1 MSSSYP
7 FPNSFIPEPFYYN
20 YVESFPSCPNCT
32 KCALKHMTHE
42 VLPSCPNCR
51 KCAEEGKDKED
62 KCSLGPS
69 YWCESDTNFKQCHG
83 ENFNRNDFKVCMWD
97 KSKTMEN
104 SDKFED
110 KLERSDKCEIGPSHW
125 CSSDENFKQCHG
137 MTNDRSKYQVCKP
150 YL

>member
-1 MSSSYP
+1 MSASYP
-7 FPNSFIPEPFYYN
+7 FPQFISPEPFYYN
-20 YVESFPSCPNCT
+20 YIESCPNCP
-32 KCALKHMTHE
+32 KCALKHMTNE
-42 VLPSCPNCR
+42 VIASCPNCR
-51 KCAEEGKDKED
+51 KCTADKDKED

-83 ENFNRNDFKVCMWD
+83 ENVNRNDFKVCMLD
-97 KSKTMEN
+97 KSKKMEN
-104 SDKFED
+104 SE
-110 KLERSDKCEIGPSHW
+110 KCELGPSHW